1 MQPAGATWRTLAWD
15 VGPVVAIA
23 LLGGFIARPYEGD
36 SRPLAMVVA
45 LPLLVRRPWPLA
57 TLGIV
62 SALAVLTGSHTPTP
76 WTQAASVAVASFTVG
91 ERLTDRTRSA
101 IVVVI
106 VAAAIALGLV
116 AQGADTIEA
125 LVLPFVIA
133 IPAWLVG
140 DVLRGR
146 RLLAVE
152 REAATARALADAEER
167 VNAAAAEERRHMARE
182 LHDVVAHGVSVM
194 VIHAGAARQVL
205 ETDAPAAQES
215 LLTVEAAGREVMAE
229 LRRLLG
235 VLNDDGEAAGLT
247 PQPGL
252 EQLEALVE
260 RVREAGL
267 PASLEIDGTPAALS
281 PGLDV
286 TAYRIVQEA
295 LTNALRYAHRA
306 TTLVHVVY
314 EPSQI
319 RLEILDDGPT
329 ATGEVTEGSGR
340 GLVGME
346 ERASLVGGR
355 LAAGPRLGGG
365 YAVRAWLPVAP
376 LPIEP
381 EAS

>member
-1 MQPAGATWRTLAWD
+1 
-15 VGPVVAIA
+15 
-23 LLGGFIARPYEGD
+23 
-36 SRPLAMVVA
+36 
-45 LPLLVRRPWPLA
+45 LLVRRPWPLA

-106 VAAAIALGLV
+106 VAAGIALGLV

-152 REAATARALADAEER
+152 REAATARALADAEDR
-167 VNAAAAEERRHMARE
+167 VKAAAAEERRHMARE

-194 VIHAGAARQVL
+194 VIQAGAARQVV
-205 ETDAPAAQES
+205 ESDTAAAAGA
-215 LLTVEAAGREVMAE
+215 LLTVEATGRDVMAE
-229 LRRLLG
+229 LRGLLG
-235 VLNDDGEAAGLT
+235 VLNDDGEAAGLA
-247 PQPGL
+247 PQPGID
-252 EQLEALVE
+252 QLGALVD
-260 RVREAGL
+260 RVRAAGL
-267 PASLEIDGTPAALS
+267 PVTLQVEGMPALLS
-281 PGLDV
+281 PSLDV

-306 TTLVHVVY
+306 ATLVHVVY
-314 EPSQI
+314 EPSQL
-319 RLEILDDGPT
+319 RLEILDEGPT
-329 ATGEVTEGSGR
+329 GATEVTEGSGR

-346 ERASLVGGR
+346 ERASLLGGR

-365 YAVRAWLPVAP
+365 YAVRAWLPIAP
-376 LPIEP
+376 TPLEP
-381 EAS
+381 TAG